1 MNGTSIDKLR
11 MMQQMPQ
18 QREYSDVV
26 MTGDNTFENNDYI
39 DTSTKNSDDII
50 DDLDIQQPRQHN
62 EPSKHKQIQHGQ
74 KMIQMDQ
81 MVEQTIPKEPK
92 MSFIKNIPEFMREPL
107 LIVIIYLILSL
118 DIVKKTLANYIPQIK
133 PTDGNVAI
141 LGIIV
146 YALILAGLFMT
157 AKKVLL

>member
-1 MNGTSIDKLR
+1 
-11 MMQQMPQ
+11 
-18 QREYSDVV
+18 
-26 MTGDNTFENNDYI
+26 
-39 DTSTKNSDDII
+39 
-50 DDLDIQQPRQHN
+50 
-62 EPSKHKQIQHGQ
+62 
-74 KMIQMDQ
+74 MIQMDQ

-92 MSFIKNIPEFMREPL
+92 LSIIKNIPEFMREPL